1 MPSFLDFVLNE
12 SQTTHSHLLPYLLAE
27 FDLQEALVEV
37 GAAVGAA
44 DEVLVLVALVLALGP
59 VWHGTLLQG
68 HRPDVWKIIVR
79 LEKEQKFA
87 SLIA

>member
-1 MPSFLDFVLNE
+1 M
-12 SQTTHSHLLPYLLAE
+12 
-27 FDLQEALVEV
+27 EALVEV

-59 VWHGTLLQG
+59 VRHGALLQG